1 MSIVLY
7 VVGSIIIFI
16 HFIMSIKTGSF
27 YGFVAVN
34 ATGFATALIFFAL
47 GKILSNQED
56 MSADIRIAT
65 NNKEPINPYQ
75 GELKK
80 CKYCNK
86 MHDPILSSCPYCGF
100 RE

>member
-47 GKILSNQED
+47 GKILKNQED
-56 MSADIRIAT
+56 ISLDIHIAS
-65 NNKEPINPYQ
+65 NNHTPINSYQ
-75 GELKK
+75 GDVKR
-80 CKYCNK
+80 CNHCNK
-86 MHDPILSSCPYCGF
+86 MYDPSFSFCPHCGS
-100 RE
+100 

>member
-1 MSIVLY
+1 MSIILY

-16 HFIMSIKTGSF
+16 HFIISVQTGSF
-27 YGFVAVN
+27 YGFITVN
-34 ATGFATALIFFAL
+34 ATGFARALIFFAL

-56 MSADIRIAT
+56 ISADISIEC
-65 NNKEPINPYQ
+65 NNSNSINLYQ

-80 CKYCNK
+80 CNYCNK
-86 MHDPILSSCPYCGF
+86 KHDPALSACPYCGF